1 MTRLNGTFNVPVQV
15 SLENFLHEKPVK
27 GTVQIVWEN
36 QAEIFPLEPI
46 TNDDVSER
54 KITVEVPFA
63 GDCGLDNI
71 CHSHLKLQCEFDK
84 AHVLTYDEQVFSQTS
99 SHC

>member
-15 SLENFLHEKPVK
+15 SLENILNQDSVK
-27 GTVQIVWEN
+27 KGPKTVWEN
-36 QAEIFPLEPI
+36 RVNFHPLQPI

-63 GDCGLDNI
+63 GDCGIDNI
-71 CHSHLKLQCEFDK
+71 CHSHLKLNCGFDK
-84 AHVLTYDEQVFSQTS
+84 AHVFTNDG
-99 SHC
+99 